1 MKAYAIVQKKK
12 PKISLL
18 DIYSTKQIKT
28 IKLGKGEQIIKILIT
43 AVTVK
48 KPKRTKK

>member
-18 DIYSTKQIKT
+18 DIYNSTQIKT
-28 IKLGKGEQIIKILIT
+28 IKLGKGEQIIKIQIT
-43 AVTVK
+43 IITEK
-48 KPKRTKK
+48 KTKKSK